1 VINFIFSVPIE
12 SVGLCSINDTTD
24 GKPLFSITFGSNSGQ
39 YSNEKPS
46 SFGFST
52 SHQQQFASPIDEG
65 MFSFVNLVPE
75 KKMNGLIDMW
85 LNGEKKKGLDHT
97 ENDIGGYMYIVNVG
111 ANNSEIFRSTVNYLC
126 IGVCYEFSMYLA
138 NPIQDLINIVYLTP
152 PKPDIR
158 LEVRT
163 ATNENQLLAQF
174 STGDILDYDK
184 MAWSKHSLLFTATS
198 SSVALI
204 MITNVGPGNGN
215 DLAIDD
221 IELRVCST
229 NHSIVYPPG

>member
-1 VINFIFSVPIE
+1 MINPIISFFIE
-12 SVGLCSINDTTD
+12 SIGLCSVNETTND
-24 GKPLFSITFGSNSGQ
+24 KSLLLITFGSGPDQ
-39 YSNEKPS
+39 YSDKTPS
-46 SFGFST
+46 SFNFNT
-52 SHQQQFASPIDEG
+52 NYRQKFNVEISHDTFA
-65 MFSFVNLVPE
+65 FVNAVPE
-75 KKMNGLIDMW
+75 LGKFFVYDW
-85 LNGEKKKGLDHT
+85 YKGAQDHT
-97 ENDIGGYMYIVNVG
+97 ENDTDGYMYLVSVG
-111 ANNSEIFRSTVNYLC
+111 DISQLFQSTVNNLC
-126 IGVCYEFSMYLA
+126 IGVCYEFS
-138 NPIQDLINIVYLTP
+138 VYLMNPVKEAFSNTLL
-152 PKPDIR
+152 KPDIR

-163 ATNENQLLAQF
+163 ATNENELLAQF

-198 SSVALI
+198 SSVVLL